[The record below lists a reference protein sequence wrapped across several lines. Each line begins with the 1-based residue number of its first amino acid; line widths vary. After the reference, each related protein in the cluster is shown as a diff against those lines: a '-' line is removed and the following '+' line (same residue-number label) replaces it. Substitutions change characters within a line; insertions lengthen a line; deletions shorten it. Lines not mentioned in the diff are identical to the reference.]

1 MHHMRVIT
9 RRRKRTRR
17 FFTIRTVLPVGV
29 AILFF
34 GVVTARWSTPT
45 GMVVTGSIAGLITGL
60 GWLILGRRYQRKR
73 LAPIASTVRLGNVS
87 AYTDSPSPTLVDPE
101 SSTAGEYRQIA
112 RRLEAETTGQIL
124 QIAGV
129 SPGIGSST
137 VAMNLAFAMTL
148 DDRRVIL
155 VDGDM
160 SQRGLSRF
168 VHTGASPG
176 LAELARGES
185 DLARSARLWAV
196 GPIKKLPMVP
206 AGDIGQDETVLGSAT
221 VAAALDQIADG
232 TDLILVDVPPAFWS
246 HVDTGIGAHADGTIL
261 VINEHTTATALENAT
276 VAHEESG
283 APVVGY
289 ISRSTRK
296 PSTRLTWRGMAL
308 RSVATGVL
316 ILVGFSA
323 WTGYQ
328 ALQTWS
334 GRQTVVNDLAAA
346 ADLLEPLP
354 ADALELPE
362 FDEVVIPPVSSPPAD
377 SSEFTTYLIVGTDE
391 SEKRADVVVLLL
403 DPNDGSTPAMVSLP
417 RDLYL
422 PNRCRQNY
430 TRINETF
437 FGCRDEINGP
447 TLLALTV
454 SDFTGIPIDHF
465 ALFTFDGFEEIV
477 DELGGI
483 EICTEYPVRDR
494 KADLNL
500 PGGCTLA
507 SGEQALAWVR
517 SRSTQ
522 ELIDGRWR
530 TMPGV
535 TDLTRNQRQQE
546 MVLALFSKAK
556 NFGSV
561 SELMGTVRGLSNAFT
576 LDDQLSLSDAV
587 RLAWGFRS
595 TNLDD
600 IRRLSIPVKDYTV
613 ENADGTFKYVLLPTR
628 SFEDILDEAYPDRVS
643 KALS

>member
-1 MHHMRVIT
+1 MSLFA

-17 FFTIRTVLPVGV
+17 FLTIRALLPLGIAVL
-29 AILFF
+29 LFS
-34 GVVTARWSTPT
+34 VVTSTWSTPT
-45 GMVVTGSIAGLITGL
+45 GMMVSGAAAGLVAGL
-60 GWLILGRRYQRKR
+60 GWLILGRRYQRRR
-73 LAPIASTVRLGNVS
+73 LAPVADTVRLGNIS
-87 AYTDSPSPTLVDPE
+87 TYTDSPSPTLVDPD
-101 SSTAGEYRQIA
+101 SSTAGEYREIA

-124 QIAGV
+124 QVAGV
-129 SPGIGSST
+129 SPGIGSTT

-160 SQRGLSRF
+160 SRRGLSRF

-196 GPIKKLPMVP
+196 GPRKRLPMVP
-206 AGDIGQDETVLGSAT
+206 AGDIGDDETILGSAT
-221 VAAALDQIADG
+221 VAAALDQISDG

-246 HVDTGIGAHADGTIL
+246 HVDTGIGSHADGTVL
-261 VINEHTTATALENAT
+261 VINEHTTAAALENAT
-276 VAHEESG
+276 RAHQESG

-289 ISRSTRK
+289 ISRSARK
-296 PSTRLTWRGMAL
+296 PSGRVTWRGMAL
-308 RSVATGVL
+308 RSIATAVL
-316 ILVGFSA
+316 ILAGFSA

-328 ALQTWS
+328 AFRTWN

-362 FDEVVIPPVSSPPAD
+362 LDEVVIPPVSSPPTD
-377 SSEFTTYLIVGTDE
+377 STEFTSYLIVGTDE

-430 TRINETF
+430 TRINVTF

-454 SDFTGIPIDHF
+454 SDFTGIPVDHF

-483 EICTEYPVRDR
+483 EICTENPVRDR

-522 ELIDGRWR
+522 ELVNGVWR

-556 NFGSV
+556 NFSSV

-576 LDDQLSLSDAV
+576 LDDQLSLPDAV

-595 TNLDD
+595 TNLEE
-600 IRRLSIPVKDYTV
+600 IHRLSIPVKDYTV
-613 ENADGTFKYVLLPTR
+613 DNADGTVKYVLLPTR
-628 SFEDILDEAYPDRVS
+628 SFEEILNEAYPDRIS

>member
-1 MHHMRVIT
+1 MKLFT
-9 RRRKRTRR
+9 RRRRRSRR
-17 FFTIRTVLPVGV
+17 FFTVRTLLPLIA
-29 AILFF
+29 AIALFSI
-34 GVVTARWSTPT
+34 VTATWSTPT
-45 GMVVTGSIAGLITGL
+45 AMMVTGATAGLVAGL
-60 GWLILGRRYQRKR
+60 GWLILARRYHARR
-73 LAPIASTVRLGNVS
+73 LAPVAGTVHLGNIS

-101 SSTAGEYRQIA
+101 SSAAAEYRDIA
-112 RRLEAETTGQIL
+112 RRVEAETTGQIL

-129 SPGIGSST
+129 SPGIGSTT

-148 DDRRVIL
+148 DNRRVIL

-168 VHTGASPG
+168 VHTGSSPG

-196 GPIKKLPMVP
+196 GPTKRLPMVP
-206 AGDIGQDETVLGSAT
+206 AGDIGDDETILGSAT
-221 VAAALDQIADG
+221 VASALDQIADG

-261 VINEHTTATALENAT
+261 VINEHTTAQALENAAT
-276 VAHEESG
+276 AHQDSG

-289 ISRSTRK
+289 ISRSARR
-296 PSTRLTWRGMAL
+296 PSGRATWRGMVL
-308 RSVATGVL
+308 RSIATGLL
-316 ILVGFSA
+316 ILAGFSA

-328 ALQTWS
+328 ALRTWS

-430 TRINETF
+430 TRINVTF

-454 SDFTGIPIDHF
+454 SDFTGIPVDHF
-465 ALFTFDGFEEIV
+465 ALFTFAGFEEIV

-507 SGEQALAWVR
+507 SGDQALAWVR
-517 SRSTQ
+517 SRTTQ
-522 ELIDGRWR
+522 ELVDGRWR
-530 TMPGV
+530 IMPGV

-546 MVLALFSKAK
+546 TVLALFSKAK
-556 NFGSV
+556 NFSSV

-576 LDDQLSLSDAV
+576 LDDKLSLPDAV

-595 TNLDD
+595 TNLDE
-600 IRRLSIPVKDYTV
+600 IHRLSIPVKDYTV
-613 ENADGTFKYVLLPTR
+613 ENPDGTVKYVLLPTR
-628 SFEDILDEAYPDRVS
+628 SFEDILNEAYPDRIS